1 MEPQSWNEV
10 SSKGGW
16 KPIERWLQEVYIKNN
31 DFLTIDG
38 FALILGNSGCG
49 KTLQFRLLC
58 ESLKIR
64 IQWIE
69 GYTGKEVIE
78 KLEKVYSS
86 DLIGHLHEIADK
98 RVIVLDDIDVICSQ
112 DRMFSSY
119 LLQFIQSKKHKWIPL
134 VALGNNSYEKKF
146 GDLGRQI
153 TPFKLPL
160 LSIGDTFLYLEKCMS
175 YFKLNLEEDILL
187 SIAKLC
193 QGNYTKAFETI
204 QCYTAKSLIQTEE
217 HSTFDLIMEIPTP
230 INMLYLFNEDTYGTL
245 LRFHENLY
253 LEVHRRVSKLSD
265 KKKWYGCFLKLLLDL
280 EQALSQEHRVL
291 EITVEPFILQWVEF
305 CSKYPR
311 KDDILVE
318 HEFTRLLSRMSLHK
332 KHARKMF
339 QFEYWKESPY
349 LMNNLLHNKKSC
361 S

>member
-1 MEPQSWNEV
+1 MEPQSWAEV
-10 SSKGGW
+10 SIKGGW
-16 KPIERWLQEVYIKNN
+16 KPIEKWLQDVYQKPNN
-31 DFLTIDG
+31 VLTIEG
-38 FALILGNSGCG
+38 FAVILGTSGCG

-58 ESLKIR
+58 ESLGIR
-64 IQWIE
+64 LQWIE
-69 GYTGKEVIE
+69 GYNGKEIIE
-78 KLEKVYSS
+78 RLEKVYSS
-86 DLIGHLHEIADK
+86 DLIGHLQEATHK
-98 RVIVLDDIDVICSQ
+98 RAIVLDDVDVICSQ

-119 LLQFIQSKKHKWIPL
+119 LLHFIQSKKHKWIPL
-134 VALGNNSYEKKF
+134 IALGNSAYEKKF
-146 GDLGRQI
+146 GELGRQL

-160 LSIGDTFLYLEKCMS
+160 LSIGDTFLYLEKCSS
-175 YFKLNLEEDILL
+175 YFKLNLKEDVLL
-187 SIAKLC
+187 AIAKLC

-204 QCYTAKSLIQTEE
+204 QCYTDKTLVQTEE
-217 HSTFDLIMEIPTP
+217 HSTFDVIMELPSST
-230 INMLYLFNEDTYGTL
+230 NMIYLFYEDTYGTL

-253 LEVHRRVSKLSD
+253 LEIHRRISKIVD
-265 KKKWYGCFLKLLLDL
+265 KKKWYGCIFKLLLDL
-280 EQALSQEHRVL
+280 EHALSQESRSL
-291 EITVEPFILQWVEF
+291 EITLEPLIIKWVEF

-311 KDDILVE
+311 KDDTTVE